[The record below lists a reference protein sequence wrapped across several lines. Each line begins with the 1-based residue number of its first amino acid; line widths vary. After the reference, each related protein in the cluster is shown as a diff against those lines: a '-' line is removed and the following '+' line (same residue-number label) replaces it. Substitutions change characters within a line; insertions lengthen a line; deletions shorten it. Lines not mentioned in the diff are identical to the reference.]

1 MLNSLKKLKIHAI
14 NFPIN
19 HLSEINYVRY
29 IMLLSRVYRF
39 GKSPYLFNYS
49 RFFTTGKLRANLHRV
64 SYGENSITFQSGYR
78 INRFL
83 KGFDNAGKALW
94 DRYRI
99 EELTLGEIPSAIL
112 DVGANIGE
120 FSLYANKKFGNSVK
134 ILAIEPDPIASA
146 CLKNNLNS
154 TEIVIQEV
162 GVSNNSGSQEFFL
175 KTSSADSSLHNP
187 MGDSLKIRV
196 ELKRIDQLIS
206 ENSLAGPILI
216 KMDTEGHEPEAL
228 LGASGA
234 IDDVKWIAVDTG
246 PERSGKRTTEQ
257 VMKVLSDF
265 GFNKIHVSS
274 SDILIATRK

>member
-39 GKSPYLFNYS
+39 RKSPYLFNYS
-49 RFFTTGKLRANLHRV
+49 RFFTNGKLRANLHRV

>member
-1 MLNSLKKLKIHAI
+1 MLDRLKQLKIFAI

-19 HLSEINYVRY
+19 HVSENNYVLY

-39 GKSPYLFNYS
+39 GKPAHLSNYS
-49 RFFTTGKLRANLHRV
+49 RFRICGKLSANLHQV
-64 SYGENSITFQSGYR
+64 NYGGKSITFQSGYR

-99 EELTLGEIPSAIL
+99 EELTAGEIPSAIL

-162 GVSNNSGSQEFFL
+162 GVSDNSSIQEFFL
-175 KTSSADSSLHNP
+175 KTTSADSSLHNP
-187 MGDSLKIRV
+187 IGDSLKIRV

-206 ENSLAGPILI
+206 ENSLVGPILI

-234 IDDVKWIAVDTG
+234 INDVKWIAVDTG

-257 VMKVLSDF
+257 VVKVLSDF
-265 GFNKIHVSS
+265 GFNKIQVST
-274 SDILIATRK
+274 SDMLIATRK